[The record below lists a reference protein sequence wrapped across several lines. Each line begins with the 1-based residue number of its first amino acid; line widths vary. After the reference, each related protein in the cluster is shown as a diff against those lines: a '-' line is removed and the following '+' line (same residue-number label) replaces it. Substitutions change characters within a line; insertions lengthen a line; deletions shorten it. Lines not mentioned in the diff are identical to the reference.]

1 MFTAPKLVKYHA
13 LFAKEIEYIGAYR
26 GKMGGSNLRISR
38 NTQFNSSFGLEASIW
53 APFFWFV
60 MSWFFGQR
68 SSDWY
73 GGGGGGIC
81 SEVEP
86 ELMPPIVDWVV

>member
-38 NTQFNSSFGLEASIW
+38 NTQFINYL
-53 APFFWFV
+53 
-60 MSWFFGQR
+60 
-68 SSDWY
+68 D
-73 GGGGGGIC
+73 
-81 SEVEP
+81 
-86 ELMPPIVDWVV
+86 PILLVCYLLKKNEKG